1 MEKSRKSYL
10 GLRPIIL
17 LLIVGFIF
25 IVSIRLTF
33 VMLDSRK
40 PQEYNIPNFIG
51 LKINEVEAKAREM
64 GITLNV
70 TEEYSTK
77 VEEGTIISQTPHYV
91 EEFKITEG
99 SNMEVVVSLGEKYTI
114 VPKVVGCTFEEAK
127 QKIEQTNLKY
137 RIVEVYNDEVEKNIV
152 IEQSIEANSQVE
164 KNTEVSITVS
174 LGLEQE

>member
-1 MEKSRKSYL
+1 M
-10 GLRPIIL
+10 
-17 LLIVGFIF
+17 F
-25 IVSIRLTF
+25 
-33 VMLDSRK
+33 DSRK
-40 PQEYNIPNFIG
+40 PQEYNIPKFIG

-99 SNMEVVVSLGEKYTI
+99 SNIEVVVSLGEKYTI
-114 VPKVVGCTFEEAK
+114 VPKVVGCTLEEAK

-137 RIVEVYNDEVEKNIV
+137 RIVEVYNDDVEKNIV